1 MLRLQQ
7 RLKRSQ
13 RNEDSNNVVSVVNYW
28 YEQVFLKVWSILG
41 PREKLYSK
49 RDQAWNE
56 MERNQKKWEIGR
68 SFCFLL

>member
-41 PREKLYSK
+41 PREKLY
-49 RDQAWNE
+49 
-56 MERNQKKWEIGR
+56 
-68 SFCFLL
+68 L